1 MLNSLHVENIAI
13 IDCLDIEFEKGFTVL
28 TGETGAGK
36 SIIIDSIH
44 LLLGNKA
51 SKELIRTGADFAI
64 VSASFSMLSD
74 EALYILND
82 QGLQPDEEGT
92 VTVYRKI
99 SADGRN
105 NARINGVSV
114 TVSVLKQLGEHLVNI
129 HGQHD
134 GVLLLDSKRHL
145 GYLDEY
151 GNIEKELSAY
161 RSTYAKVKQLRTQLE
176 LLKVKEAEKETRI
189 RQLNGFLQQLD
200 DCDLKMGEYADL
212 LQKSKNLIKNA
223 EITESLHTAVTT
235 IYDGELPAVQLVH
248 DALDALLSIEASLPN
263 GRETVFRLRQ
273 ISTELD
279 DLGAELGKTFDH
291 YVSEQ
296 MDPKEIEERLDQLEA
311 IKKSFGPSDEEVIRN
326 REEFCNELAALESS
340 EDLIRATEQEFATV
354 RSELDR
360 CAAQLSAGRI
370 KAAKQLETHLRDE
383 LRYLD
388 MPKVQFIIQVR
399 DRLNDRGGIR
409 YRPDGK
415 DDVEF
420 FLSANVGEDPRPL
433 ARIASGGELSRIML
447 SLKAVLNKGF
457 DTIVYDEVDTGV
469 SGATA
474 DKIGKKLQSS
484 AVGRQVFCITHLAQI
499 AARGDQHLKVI
510 KSDSNGRVSS
520 NITILN
526 EEERIREIARIMG
539 GEELSDTLLQSA
551 KEIIENSKKID

>member
-1 MLNSLHVENIAI
+1 M
-13 IDCLDIEFEKGFTVL
+13 
-28 TGETGAGK
+28 
-36 SIIIDSIH
+36 
-44 LLLGNKA
+44 
-51 SKELIRTGADFAI
+51 
-64 VSASFSMLSD
+64 
-74 EALYILND
+74 
-82 QGLQPDEEGT
+82 
-92 VTVYRKI
+92 
-99 SADGRN
+99 
-105 NARINGVSV
+105 
-114 TVSVLKQLGEHLVNI
+114 
-129 HGQHD
+129 
-134 GVLLLDSKRHL
+134 
-145 GYLDEY
+145 
-151 GNIEKELSAY
+151 
-161 RSTYAKVKQLRTQLE
+161 
-176 LLKVKEAEKETRI
+176 
-189 RQLNGFLQQLD
+189 
-200 DCDLKMGEYADL
+200 
-212 LQKSKNLIKNA
+212 
-223 EITESLHTAVTT
+223 
-235 IYDGELPAVQLVH
+235 
-248 DALDALLSIEASLPN
+248 
-263 GRETVFRLRQ
+263 
-273 ISTELD
+273 
-279 DLGAELGKTFDH
+279 
-291 YVSEQ
+291 
-296 MDPKEIEERLDQLEA
+296 
-311 IKKSFGPSDEEVIRN
+311 
-326 REEFCNELAALESS
+326 
-340 EDLIRATEQEFATV
+340 
-354 RSELDR
+354 DR